1 MWTRCCHPPFQ
12 KEQEIMKSPNPL
24 QMAGRREGWRRNG
37 GSPRFSSPGSEAARV
52 SIFFFFFFFSF
63 PRRLKMHRSN
73 LEPSLAQGPTMD
85 CLYTPLYR
93 VCLNIMVLPHVHSL
107 ATLLETPAY
116 FKDHLIKWPASERKE
131 GLEVLLFVHRGYNCR
146 PRSHPLAV

>member
-37 GSPRFSSPGSEAARV
+37 GSPRFSSPRV
-52 SIFFFFFFFSF
+52 CRCSRFNIFFFFFLS
-63 PRRLKMHRSN
+63 PPAVKDAP
-73 LEPSLAQGPTMD
+73 LEPGALISARPQQRIAFIR
-85 CLYTPLYR
+85 LYI
-93 VCLNIMVLPHVHSL
+93 CLNIMLVRSP

-116 FKDHLIKWPASERKE
+116 FIDHLIKWPASDCKDARL
-131 GLEVLLFVHRGYNCR
+131 GGAAVCSQRLHCR
-146 PRSHPLAV
+146 PRSQPLAV